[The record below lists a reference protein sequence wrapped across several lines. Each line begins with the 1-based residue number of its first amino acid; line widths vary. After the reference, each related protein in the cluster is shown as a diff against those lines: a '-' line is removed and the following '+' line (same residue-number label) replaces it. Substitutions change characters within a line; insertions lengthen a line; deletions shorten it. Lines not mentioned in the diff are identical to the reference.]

1 MAAISAGYTAT
12 PPLST
17 LMRCYYRGT
26 SSRNSPGEQ
35 FPRGRKL
42 VQGSMETELA
52 NSGSTSRFV
61 NCSRFRHISWSFWNN
76 GGGEGGWWVQRYLDL
91 LLKKKRS
98 SKAIYH
104 STEQKS
110 SSQVRKKKK
119 KNYQHITHIILRQWN
134 SLSRSVVEA
143 ENLHQL

>member
-76 GGGEGGWWVQRYLDL
+76 GGGEGGGWWVQRYLDL

-119 KNYQHITHIILRQWN
+119 KPPTHHTHHLASMEQFIKV
-134 SLSRSVVEA
+134 SC
-143 ENLHQL
+143 